1 MVRFGRSRGCSSIWA
16 LFWAYVYSPHWVG
29 TYFSDAAGP
38 ARSPPSLSGPTS
50 WWYRGH
56 KNLENYCPG
65 LQVMPGL
72 YSNSLLQRPTLG
84 RTTLKNQ
91 DIRWSG
97 NSVPRYLGRANLIPK
112 EQALQPSLRTLSSST
127 QVRQVGVYPG
137 RDENRTE
144 SCPERQ
150 SDLAEPWRRMNGHP
164 PQQLGWTHIYKY

>member
-1 MVRFGRSRGCSSIWA
+1 MVRSGRSRGCSSIWA

-97 NSVPRYLGRANLIPK
+97 NSMPGYIGRANLNSKRGRHCNLHYGIHYSNTQLK
-112 EQALQPSLRTLSSST
+112 EARNISRKRWEYEKKLHRET
-127 QVRQVGVYPG
+127 V
-137 RDENRTE
+137 
-144 SCPERQ
+144 
-150 SDLAEPWRRMNGHP
+150 
-164 PQQLGWTHIYKY
+164 

>member
-97 NSVPRYLGRANLIPK
+97 NSMPGYTGRADLNSKRGGHCSLHYSIPY
-112 EQALQPSLRTLSSST
+112 SST
-127 QVRQVGVYPG
+127 HVKQV
-137 RDENRTE
+137 E
-144 SCPERQ
+144 SVSRERWNCDKK
-150 SDLAEPWRRMNGHP
+150 SYRETMLSHWAIKKIN
-164 PQQLGWTHIYKY
+164 